1 MDQPSSWE
9 LFQNIVIGIV
19 AGVIASGVVNR
30 GMFYVAGMALVFWV
44 VLVVTFF
51 LAQPLF
57 EWIEDEEVGEGTD
70 GRPYQDTRY
79 AS

>member
-70 GRPYQDTRY
+70 GRPY
-79 AS
+79 